1 MMERNRIRK
10 YEAIWSGFSE
20 PKERISDPVPEGF
33 VAVPMEI
40 LPCGQ
45 REQIIANKELYDFA
59 YQQAIR
65 EANKRLFCDWTI

>member
-1 MMERNRIRK
+1 MERNRIRK
-10 YEAIWSGFSE
+10 YEAIWSASGE
-20 PKERISDPVPEGF
+20 AKERAADAIPEGF

-40 LPCGQ
+40 LPVGQ
-45 REQIIANKELYDFA
+45 REQLIANKELYDYA

>member
-1 MMERNRIRK
+1 MERNRIRK
-10 YEAIWSGFSE
+10 YEAIWSTSSE
-20 PKERISDPVPEGF
+20 SKERGAEPIPEGF

-40 LPCGQ
+40 LPVGQ
-45 REQIIANKELYDFA
+45 REQLIANKELYDYA

>member
-1 MMERNRIRK
+1 MERNRIRK
-10 YEAIWSGFSE
+10 YEAIWSASSE
-20 PKERISDPVPEGF
+20 SKERGAEPIPEGF

-40 LPCGQ
+40 LPVGQ
-45 REQIIANKELYDFA
+45 REQLIANKELYDYA